1 MKIISAVKEKWKDKN
16 GKGVAMPLIGVAL
29 IVFVLTVAVYFVS
42 AYVADSY
49 NKDNMLSGWSYGY
62 TDRAGAVPTG
72 ELRLYNSQNPV
83 ITEKDVYK
91 SNIYFTKTLHP
102 EETGKCV
109 VIITDYAPMKI
120 RVNGREVYNNH
131 FDSAGYVGNCYNA
144 IWLEPSAH
152 DREVEVF
159 MKLPLSVRMES
170 YLTDGDPAFQLNN
183 GLLVGGVLLAAGVAA
198 LLAFAVLS
206 IVKRKLLRSLL
217 AAGIIAYAGVAV
229 ITHVLPEC
237 TYWLNDPVWLR
248 ILMIPAQLS
257 FMVALACLA
266 AQFKAKGKTMIAI
279 GFASGVSILA
289 VMLAFSPLMVK
300 ISAALMGVLC
310 LAAAV
315 FTAHTALQ
323 QLERRIQYAVPL
335 FVMCAYLCM
344 TILLA
349 GILMFNRQ
357 RVLYIYSVT
366 FPVLVV
372 GGVLEYISIA
382 DYSYHRK
389 NRELQAHTSRYGS
402 SVEGVSH
409 FIRNMM
415 QCTDKDSYF
424 ETAYAETKALLTGYN
439 DANSGLTC
447 CAAVPEGEEYR
458 ELFSNG
464 AGDCNYRAV
473 VANSDK
479 TQKNC
484 LVYETYF
491 DFVLRVD
498 DKPGAVL
505 HFENITDGLDMF
517 FVSMLET
524 IYCGLETTYENT
536 FMPGSTQNLNVM
548 FAELAENAEIDNGY
562 SGEHLEHVAHYTG
575 VLCRRLGMDEEK
587 VEMIA
592 TASKLHDLGK
602 LAVPKYIINKQGRFN
617 EEERI
622 IINSHTKFGYTILSA
637 FDEDPLIATAASIA
651 LYHHERYD
659 GDGVNGL
666 AGEDIPLEAR
676 IVTVCDVY
684 DALTTERSYKAA
696 WSQKE
701 AVNYLINQKG
711 KIFDPQLADLF
722 IQEIT
727 ATTAG

>member
-1 MKIISAVKEKWKDKN
+1 MKVSALKKKWKDKT
-16 GKGVAMPLIGVAL
+16 GKTIALPMIGVAL
-29 IVFVLTVAVYFVS
+29 IVFVLTVAVYFVA

-49 NKDNMLSGWSYGY
+49 SRDNMLSGWSYAY
-62 TDRAGAVPTG
+62 TDRAGAVPSG
-72 ELRLYNSQNPV
+72 ELRLYNAQNPI
-83 ITEKDVYK
+83 ITESGTYK
-91 SNIYFTKTLHP
+91 GNIYFSKTIHA
-102 EETGKCV
+102 EDTGKCV
-109 VIITDYAPMKI
+109 VLITDYAPMKI

-144 IWLEPSAH
+144 IWLEPSTH

-159 MKLPLSVRMES
+159 MKLPLSVRMEA
-170 YLTDGDPAFQLNN
+170 YLTDGSPAFQVNS
-183 GLLVGGVLLAAGVAA
+183 GLLLGGVLFAAGIAA
-198 LLAFAVLS
+198 LLVLAVLS
-206 IVKRKLLRSLL
+206 AVRHKMHFSLL

-237 TYWLNDPVWLR
+237 TYWLNDPIWLR

-257 FMVALACLA
+257 FMAALACLST
-266 AQFKAKGKTMIAI
+266 QFKVKGKTMIAV
-279 GFASGVSILA
+279 GFASGVSIAA
-289 VMLAFSPLMVK
+289 VMLAFSPQMVK
-300 ISAALMGVLC
+300 ISVALMSVLC

-323 QLERRIQYAVPL
+323 QLERRIQYAAPV

-372 GGVLEYISIA
+372 GGVLEYICIA
-382 DYSYHRK
+382 DYRYRK
-389 NRELQAHTSRYGS
+389 KNHELQAHTSRYGN
-402 SVEGVSH
+402 SVEGVSR

-415 QCTDKDSYF
+415 QCTDKDRFF
-424 ETAYAETKALLTGYN
+424 ERVFEETKTLLTGYN
-439 DANSGLTC
+439 AANSGLTC
-447 CAAVPEGEEYR
+447 CAAVAEGEGFC
-458 ELFSNG
+458 ELFNNG
-464 AGDCNYRAV
+464 AGECNYRVIA
-473 VANSDK
+473 ANSDK
-479 TQKNC
+479 TQKSC
-484 LVYETYF
+484 MVYETYF

-498 DKPGAVL
+498 GKPGAVL

-524 IYCGLETTYENT
+524 IYCGLETTYENA
-536 FMPGSTQNLNVM
+536 FLQGSSRNINVM

-575 VLCRRLGMDEEK
+575 VLCRKLGMDGEK
-587 VEMIA
+587 AEMIA

-622 IINSHTKFGYTILSA
+622 IINSHTQFGYTILSA
-637 FDEDPLIATAASIA
+637 FDEDPLIATAADIA

-666 AGEDIPLEAR
+666 AGDAIPLEAR
-676 IVTVCDVY
+676 IVTICDVY
-684 DALTTERSYKAA
+684 DALTTERTYKEA
-696 WSQKE
+696 WSQRD

-711 KIFDPQLADLF
+711 KIFDPHLTDLF

-727 ATTAG
+727 AAG